1 MLRKF
6 RSWFERTTPDE
17 LQFKPRTINVRNK
30 EYLLRRMTEADVD
43 AALAIERR
51 IYHDTPWDR
60 YAFFSELRKVRHSLY
75 LAVED
80 AGQMVALI
88 GTWFTMNEAHVTNIA
103 VDPAYQH
110 MGLGR
115 FLMQFMIGRAIDYG
129 SQKITLEVRTNNEIA
144 KRLYRSLGF
153 QDGRI
158 KKVIM
163 SATMMMRWICI
174 GNCRNFGD
182 HRDCRGE

>member
-1 MLRKF
+1 MFMLRKF
-6 RSWFERTTPDE
+6 KSWFDRTTPDE
-17 LQFKPRTINVRNK
+17 LSFKPQTITVRNK
-30 EYLLRRMTEADVD
+30 EYLLRRMTEDDVD

-80 AGQMVALI
+80 AGQLVALI
-88 GTWFTMNEAHVTNIA
+88 GTWFTLSEAHVTNIA

-115 FLMQFMIGRAIDYG
+115 F
-129 SQKITLEVRTNNEIA
+129 
-144 KRLYRSLGF
+144 
-153 QDGRI
+153 
-158 KKVIM
+158 
-163 SATMMMRWICI
+163 
-174 GNCRNFGD
+174 
-182 HRDCRGE
+182 

>member
-60 YAFFSELRKVRHSLY
+60 YALFS
-75 LAVED
+75 
-80 AGQMVALI
+80 
-88 GTWFTMNEAHVTNIA
+88 
-103 VDPAYQH
+103 
-110 MGLGR
+110 
-115 FLMQFMIGRAIDYG
+115 
-129 SQKITLEVRTNNEIA
+129 
-144 KRLYRSLGF
+144 
-153 QDGRI
+153 
-158 KKVIM
+158 
-163 SATMMMRWICI
+163 
-174 GNCRNFGD
+174 
-182 HRDCRGE
+182 

>member
-6 RSWFERTTPDE
+6 KSWFDRTTPDE
-17 LQFKPRTINVRNK
+17 LSFKPQTITVRNK
-30 EYLLRRMTEADVD
+30 EYLLRRMTEDDVD

-80 AGQMVALI
+80 AGQLVALI
-88 GTWFTMNEAHVTNIA
+88 GTWFTLSEAHVTNIA

-129 SQKITLEVRTNNEIA
+129 SQKMTLEVRTNNDIA
-144 KRLYRSLGF
+144 KHLYRSLGF
-153 QDGRI
+153 QDGKI

-163 SATMMMRWICI
+163 SAITMMHSICI
-174 GNCRNFGD
+174 GHCRN
-182 HRDCRGE
+182 RSLSSL

>member
-1 MLRKF
+1 MFMLRKF
-6 RSWFERTTPDE
+6 KSWFDRTTPDE
-17 LQFKPRTINVRNK
+17 LSFKPQTITVRNK
-30 EYLLRRMTEADVD
+30 EYLLRRMTEDDVD

-80 AGQMVALI
+80 AGQLVALI
-88 GTWFTMNEAHVTNIA
+88 GTWFTLSEAHVTNIA

-129 SQKITLEVRTNNEIA
+129 SQKMTLEVRTNNDIA
-144 KRLYRSLGF
+144 KHLYRSLGF
-153 QDGRI
+153 QDGKI

-163 SATMMMRWICI
+163 SAITMMHLICI
-174 GNCRNFGD
+174 GHCRN
-182 HRDCRGE
+182 RSLSSL

>member
-1 MLRKF
+1 MFMLRKF
-6 RSWFERTTPDE
+6 KSWFDRTTPDE
-17 LQFKPRTINVRNK
+17 LSFKPQTITVRNK
-30 EYLLRRMTEADVD
+30 EYLLRRMTEDDVD

-60 YAFFSELRKVRHSLY
+60 YAFFSELREVRHSLY

-80 AGQMVALI
+80 AGQLVALI
-88 GTWFTMNEAHVTNIA
+88 GTWFTLSEAHVTNIA

-129 SQKITLEVRTNNEIA
+129 SQKMTLEVRTNNDIA
-144 KRLYRSLGF
+144 KHLYRSLGF
-153 QDGRI
+153 QDGKI
-158 KKVIM
+158 KKGYYVSNHDDALDM
-163 SATMMMRWICI
+163 YRPLP
-174 GNCRNFGD
+174 
-182 HRDCRGE
+182 